1 MIKIKNLNKIFY
13 ENTNKEFY
21 ALKDI
26 NLNIKKSSCVVL
38 KGVSGSGKSTLLS
51 LIATL
56 QKPTSGEI
64 VVENESIAKLPDFH
78 ASNFRARKIGF
89 IFQSFNLF
97 NELSVK
103 DNISLP
109 LIPLGFSQKQIDE
122 KVINTLKLSNIL
134 HKKDELVSNLSGGEK
149 QRCAIARAL
158 VNDCEIILCDEPT
171 ANLDYENSKNF
182 IEILKELKE
191 LKKTIIIATH
201 DPIFD
206 NLDFVDFEILIK
218 NGQICE

>member
-1 MIKIKNLNKIFY
+1 MIRIKNLNKIFY

-122 KVINTLKLSNIL
+122 KVINTLKLANIL

-206 NLDFVDFEILIK
+206 NLDFVDSEILIK

>member
-21 ALKDI
+21 SLKDI

-64 VVENESIAKLPDFH
+64 VVEDESIAKLPDFH

-122 KVINTLKLSNIL
+122 KVINTLKLANIL

-149 QRCAIARAL
+149 QRCAITRAL

-206 NLDFVDFEILIK
+206 NLDFVDSEILIK

>member
-1 MIKIKNLNKIFY
+1 
-13 ENTNKEFY
+13 
-21 ALKDI
+21 
-26 NLNIKKSSCVVL
+26 
-38 KGVSGSGKSTLLS
+38 
-51 LIATL
+51 
-56 QKPTSGEI
+56 
-64 VVENESIAKLPDFH
+64 ENESIAKLPDFH

-122 KVINTLKLSNIL
+122 KVISTLKLANIL

-206 NLDFVDFEILIK
+206 NLDFVDSEILIK